1 MVTRRHLGSAGSS
14 IAGKVDTM
22 SKLQHFGWFFGRGFG
37 PQGWGRP
44 DYQWNY
50 RWQEPN
56 LYQQSIREL
65 EQAGLDLLIMEDA
78 LSLGSPETIDLR
90 VRAAYGGPKHDPLLL
105 TPYLFDVTSHIGIAP
120 TVNAGAYP
128 PYLAARQF
136 ATLQHLSRNRFAINL
151 VTDVKSARHFGLEEL
166 SHDAAYDRAE
176 EWISVVRDLWHS
188 WDDGALVE
196 NSETS
201 QFADGAKIN
210 PLRHSGEYFTLEGP
224 LNAVPFADGDPI
236 IVSPGGSGRGLSFAG
251 GNSDVQLALAPL
263 DVTTVTAYRQ
273 KIHDAARARGR
284 APSDIKILFVFS
296 PEIVSSQE
304 EVDRIVDASTH
315 PSDAALRAVLE
326 GQSSDLETDLTVLDL
341 DKPLDPAVFGQHVSR
356 GTINGLLSGEPFD
369 SRSLREIVTRKAR
382 KGRIADG
389 TGFVGTVEQVADFIE
404 AFGEQADNDG
414 FIFNGDLHPVTVHR
428 YLDQLVPV
436 LRRRGILRNSFG
448 NGGLR
453 ANLQDF

>member
-1 MVTRRHLGSAGSS
+1 
-14 IAGKVDTM
+14 M

-44 DYQWNY
+44 DYGWNY
-50 RWQEPN
+50 RWERPDI
-56 LYQQSIREL
+56 YQQSVREL
-65 EQAGLDLLIMEDA
+65 ERAGLDLLIMEDA

-90 VRAAYGGPKHDPLLL
+90 VRGAYGGPKHDPLLL

-136 ATLQHLSRNRFAINL
+136 ATLQHLSSSRFGINL
-151 VTDVKSARHFGLEEL
+151 VTDVKSARHFGLDEL

-176 EWISVVRDLWHS
+176 EWVHVVRELWHS

-196 NSETS
+196 DPSTGH
-201 QFADGAKIN
+201 FADGSKIN
-210 PLRHSGEYFTLEGP
+210 ALHHAGEYFTLDGP
-224 LNAVPFADGDPI
+224 LNAIPFDDGDPI

-263 DVTTVTAYRQ
+263 DVNTVSEYRR

-284 APSDIKILFVFS
+284 TAADIKILFVFR
-296 PEIVSSQE
+296 PEIVESAD
-304 EVDRIVDASTH
+304 EVDRIVAASQHPTDAVLQ
-315 PSDAALRAVLE
+315 AILE

-341 DKPLDPAVFGQHVSR
+341 DKPLDPSVFGQHVSQ
-356 GTINGLLSGEPFD
+356 GTINGLLSGQGFD
-369 SRSLREIVTRKAR
+369 SRTLREIATRKAR

-389 TGFVGTVEQVADFIE
+389 SGLVGTVEQVADFIE
-404 AFGEQADNDG
+404 AFGEDANNDG
-414 FIFNGDLHPVTVHR
+414 FIFIGDMHPVSIHR
-428 YLDQLVPV
+428 TLDQLVPV
-436 LRRRGILRNSFG
+436 LRTRGILRREFG